1 MTISIQVSIVEHR
14 RTRNIHWR
22 FFFLLP
28 NQKECKILPCGA
40 LHCFFIHFFESVC
53 FRFPL
58 CYAQV
63 LQDLRHFS
71 YVWFFLCNVR
81 SDGGCLY
88 LCLLFDRDRCMISN
102 PRGRVSWPC
111 LIFFPFRLSKIY
123 YIEDGE
129 TRFFSNLSPAEEM
142 HVNTFTSHRWFAKDL
157 DTGKSFLVNGE
168 KQYIPRESHID
179 RRIHVAITVPSSWYF
194 CRKKNY
200 YVLSDPKLRLMIIT
214 MMRIMMLM
222 IITIL
227 LLLLL
232 MMMMMSSCFITFP

>member
-1 MTISIQVSIVEHR
+1 MEVLLFAPKPKRMQNSALWCITLFLHSFLWICLFSVSLMLCASSAR
-14 RTRNIHWR
+14 SQT
-22 FFFLLP
+22 FFLYM
-28 NQKECKILPCGA
+28 I
-40 LHCFFIHFFESVC
+40 
-53 FRFPL
+53 
-58 CYAQV
+58 
-63 LQDLRHFS
+63 
-71 YVWFFLCNVR
+71 FLCNVR

-222 IITIL
+222 MITIL

>member
-1 MTISIQVSIVEHR
+1 MTISIQVSIVDHR

-53 FRFPL
+53 FRFPS

-111 LIFFPFRLSKIY
+111 LISFLSVSR
-123 YIEDGE
+123 
-129 TRFFSNLSPAEEM
+129 RFTTSRMARRDFLAIFLLQRKCMWILSPLTGGLPRTWIQANLSLWTEK
-142 HVNTFTSHRWFAKDL
+142 NSTSRGNRILIVGYMLPLPCQVRDIFA
-157 DTGKSFLVNGE
+157 V
-168 KQYIPRESHID
+168 
-179 RRIHVAITVPSSWYF
+179 
-194 CRKKNY
+194 KKF
-200 YVLSDPKLRLMIIT
+200 
-214 MMRIMMLM
+214 IM
-222 IITIL
+222 
-227 LLLLL
+227 
-232 MMMMMSSCFITFP
+232 F